1 MILSAI
7 QFIQLSHCVR
17 CDTCK
22 SVHDCVHQFAEGLDV
37 FAIETPERGG
47 IVERR
52 HLDLEQTQVSAL
64 ARTNR
69 HNATDVLGSAVPNSN
84 EGWKS
89 TNSHRKGNEEQ
100 VKLTGF
106 EARELYASRNTLDL
120 QSSIVQDKCSLLVE
134 CVCEL
139 GAVIAKAELAQFWTA
154 ALR

>member
-1 MILSAI
+1 MKFSAL
-7 QFIQLSHCVR
+7 QLIQLSRCVS
-17 CDTCK
+17 CGACK
-22 SVHDCVHQFAEGLDV
+22 SVHDCVHQFSEGLDV
-37 FAIETPERGG
+37 FAIKTPERGG

-106 EARELYASRNTLDL
+106 TAQELYPSKNTLDCNPVL
-120 QSSIVQDKCSLLVE
+120 YKTSVLCSWN
-134 CVCEL
+134 VC
-139 GAVIAKAELAQFWTA
+139 AS
-154 ALR
+154 